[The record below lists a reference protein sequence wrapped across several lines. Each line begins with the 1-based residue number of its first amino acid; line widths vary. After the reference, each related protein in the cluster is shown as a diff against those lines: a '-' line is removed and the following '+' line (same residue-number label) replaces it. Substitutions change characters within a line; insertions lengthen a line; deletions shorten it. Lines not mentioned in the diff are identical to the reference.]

1 MNTGDSKE
9 GYGVVSV
16 INHWVIGLLV
26 IALIVF
32 GLTSAGMD
40 NVPERFEIIR
50 LHKAT
55 GVTVLVLALWRLYW
69 RVKQG
74 FPAPSPTHPAWQI
87 SAATMMHWFL
97 IAAIVAMPLSGLLW
111 SLTGGRDVSYFGLF
125 TIPAF
130 ADSDSV
136 SDAFQTFHRRFSKV
150 LIAGIVIHTAAGV
163 YNAVKDFGNSGRRMI
178 IPK

>member
-1 MNTGDSKE
+1 MKTADSKE

-16 INHWVIGLLV
+16 INHWVVGLLV
-26 IALIVF
+26 IALIIF
-32 GLTSAGMD
+32 GLTSERMD

-55 GVTVLVLALWRLYW
+55 GITVLVLALWRLYW

-74 FPAPSPTHPAWQI
+74 FPTPVPGHPSWQI
-87 SAATMMHWFL
+87 TAAKFMHWFL
-97 IAAIVAMPLSGLLW
+97 IVAIIAMPVSGLLW

-130 ADSDSV
+130 ADSEGV
-136 SDAFQTFHRRFSKV
+136 SDAFETFHRLFSKV
-150 LIAGIVIHTAAGV
+150 LIAGIVIHTLAGV
-163 YNAVKDFGNSGRRMI
+163 YNAVSDFKTSGRRMI
-178 IPK
+178 VPE